1 MEKGTGGE
9 PQRETEAWNV
19 AEGYT
24 KIKVLRHLI
33 TMDRWEVIAEFGS
46 EEIDEANLL
55 TEKQLAKRRVEAL
68 QRLYSTLKQL
78 IGNVLFAL
86 RKADQETVK
95 KYLNRLKNVEEV
107 LHDVYS
113 VEEDDFQ
120 GEVFQINEKL
130 FKLVREIL
138 HQIKDQLNTPLN
150 NAGLIFRTSEEVDLD
165 KIMNDIIIGG

>member
-1 MEKGTGGE
+1 MAEKGGD

-19 AEGYT
+19 AEGFT

-33 TMDRWEVIAEFGS
+33 TMDRWEVIAEFGT
-46 EEIDEANLL
+46 EEIDEANIL
-55 TEKQLAKRRVEAL
+55 TEKQIAKRRVEAL

-86 RKADQETVK
+86 RKGDQAVVK
-95 KYLNRLKNVEEV
+95 TYLERLKNIEDV
-107 LHDVYS
+107 LSEVYS
-113 VEEDDFQ
+113 VEEDDFD
-120 GEVFQINEKL
+120 GEVFEINEKL

-138 HQIKDQLNTPLN
+138 HSIKDELNTPLN

-165 KIMNDIIIGG
+165 KIMNDLVEGG